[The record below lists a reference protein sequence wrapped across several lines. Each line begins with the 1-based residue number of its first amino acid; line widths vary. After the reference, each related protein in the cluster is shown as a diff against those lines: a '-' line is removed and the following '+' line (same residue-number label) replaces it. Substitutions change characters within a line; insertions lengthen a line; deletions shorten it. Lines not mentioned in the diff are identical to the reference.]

1 MIVSTTPDVAGKRIV
16 RTLGM
21 VRGNTIRARHI
32 GRDITAAL
40 RGIVGGEISEY
51 TKLFGEAR
59 EQAID
64 RMVEEAE
71 SLGADAVVEVRFS
84 TSMVMSAAAEL
95 LAYGTAVVF
104 EDDQPG

>member
-1 MIVSTTPDVAGKRIV
+1 M
-16 RTLGM
+16 RTLGL

-32 GRDITAAL
+32 GRDITAGL
-40 RGIVGGEISEY
+40 RTLVGGEISEY

-84 TSMVMSAAAEL
+84 TSMVMTGAAEL
-95 LAYGTAVVF
+95 LAYGTAVVLAD
-104 EDDQPG
+104 EPD

>member
-1 MIVSTTPDVAGKRIV
+1 MIVTTTGAIAGKRVV
-16 RTLGM
+16 RTLGL

-40 RGIVGGEISEY
+40 RTLVGGEISEY

-64 RMVEEAE
+64 RMVEEARG
-71 SLGADAVVEVRFS
+71 LGANAVLEMRFS
-84 TSMVMSAAAEL
+84 TSMVMSGAAEL
-95 LAYGTAVVF
+95 LAYGTGVVV
-104 EDDQPG
+104 EDEG